1 MSLVEG
7 GLRRC
12 HLGILP
18 GLVVRRSGESSAI
31 VVEELRRV
39 TVGSVDVPADLF
51 TEDIEPAM
59 NAQRRRLSKADGL
72 RHTYGFDDVSLA
84 PGTETLDPSDVDTS
98 VEFCGFRL
106 SIPILAAAMDA
117 VVDPRFAG
125 RLAAMGGVAVLN
137 LEGLQTRFDDPAAV
151 LERIATVPA
160 DQVHAA
166 LAEAYSSSI
175 DNDLVA
181 RRIAEMREFGAPA
194 IVAATPAAAR
204 RLGPFCAE
212 QGADAFLVQS
222 QVSSARHL
230 AAGYE
235 PLALNDFT
243 RYMPIPVAVGN
254 TTSYYAAIE
263 LMRQGA
269 AAVFVGVGPGAACTT
284 RDVLGIGVPQ
294 VTAVAD
300 VAAARDDYFEQSGR
314 YVPVVA
320 DGGMRRGGELAK
332 AIAAGADLL
341 MLGSPLAR
349 ANEAPG
355 HGTNWG
361 MAAPSPTLPRGT
373 RINVGTIGTLEK
385 ILYGP
390 ADVTDGTVN
399 LVGALRQSMAAL
411 GARDIRAM
419 QQVEMV
425 YAPAVA
431 VEGKSWQRETS
442 R

>member
-1 MSLVEG
+1 VLTRIASL
-7 GLRRC
+7 
-12 HLGILP
+12 P
-18 GLVVRRSGESSAI
+18 
-31 VVEELRRV
+31 
-39 TVGSVDVPADLF
+39 
-51 TEDIEPAM
+51 
-59 NAQRRRLSKADGL
+59 
-72 RHTYGFDDVSLA
+72 DDEVQDA
-84 PGTETLDPSDVDTS
+84 
-98 VEFCGFRL
+98 
-106 SIPILAAAMDA
+106 LAAAY
-117 VVDPRFAG
+117 
-125 RLAAMGGVAVLN
+125 AAPIQESLVA
-137 LEGLQTRFDDPAAV
+137 Q
-151 LERIATVPA
+151 RIADIKAAGSPA
-160 DQVHAA
+160 
-166 LAEAYSSSI
+166 
-175 DNDLVA
+175 
-181 RRIAEMREFGAPA
+181 F
-194 IVAATPAAAR
+194 VAATPAAAR

-212 QGADAFLVQS
+212 HGADMFLVQS

-235 PLALNDFT
+235 PLALSEFT
-243 RYMPIPVAVGN
+243 RFMPIPVAVGN
-254 TTSYYAAIE
+254 TTSYQASLE

-294 VTAVAD
+294 VTAIAD
-300 VAAARDDYFEQSGR
+300 VAAARDDYFDQTGR

-332 AIAAGADLL
+332 AIAAGADVL

-349 ANEAPG
+349 ATEAPG
-355 HGTNWG
+355 KGTSWG

-373 RINVGTIGTLEK
+373 RIRVGTVGSLEQ
-385 ILYGP
+385 ILLGP
-390 ADVTDGTVN
+390 SHVVDGTQN

-431 VEGKSWQRETS
+431 VEGKSWQRGAS

>member
-1 MSLVEG
+1 V
-7 GLRRC
+7 
-12 HLGILP
+12 
-18 GLVVRRSGESSAI
+18 
-31 VVEELRRV
+31 
-39 TVGSVDVPADLF
+39 
-51 TEDIEPAM
+51 
-59 NAQRRRLSKADGL
+59 Q
-72 RHTYGFDDVSLA
+72 
-84 PGTETLDPSDVDTS
+84 
-98 VEFCGFRL
+98 
-106 SIPILAAAMDA
+106 
-117 VVDPRFAG
+117 
-125 RLAAMGGVAVLN
+125 
-137 LEGLQTRFDDPAAV
+137 
-151 LERIATVPA
+151 RIASLPDDEV
-160 DQVHAA
+160 QAA
-166 LAEAYSSSI
+166 LADAYAQPVS
-175 DNDLVA
+175 DELVA
-181 RRIAEMREFGAPA
+181 RRIGELHAAGSPA
-194 IVAATPAAAR
+194 FVAATPAAAR

-235 PLALNDFT
+235 PLALSEFT
-243 RYMPIPVAVGN
+243 RFMPIPVAVGN
-254 TTSYYAAIE
+254 TTSYQAAIE

-294 VTAVAD
+294 VTAIAD
-300 VAAARDDYFEQSGR
+300 VAAARDDYLDQTGR

-332 AIAAGADLL
+332 AIAAGADVL

-349 ANEAPG
+349 AAEAPG
-355 HGTNWG
+355 GGTNWG

-373 RINVGTIGTLEK
+373 RIRVGTAGTLEK
-385 ILYGP
+385 ILFGP
-390 ADVTDGTVN
+390 AGVVDGTEN

-411 GARDIRAM
+411 GAGDIRAM

-431 VEGKSWQRETS
+431 GEGKSWQRGAS